1 MLKKY
6 YDQLDQNGYTITPC
20 EGKKPFLE
28 TWPELPNNISW
39 KTEHGDKNVGIV
51 LGENL
56 VAIDVDVCDVQASD
70 AISEHLEKLFG
81 DKALQRNGNYPKH
94 LFLCK
99 SSNTNIIH
107 KKVKIHLIPPQN
119 IGGPQHAIEILVKN
133 LQFIAY
139 GTHPVT
145 HSAYEWV
152 SEKNPV
158 NTPVNELH
166 EFSLDDLTS
175 FIEDLKTILP
185 SGWKIQNITGLDE
198 NAANDSIME
207 DSLPTTQQNNITP
220 SKADVIKSLNKI
232 NPDVGYDDWVKIGMA
247 LHHFDSN
254 DGLSMWNEWSSQGS
268 KYQQNECRKK
278 WKTFKSDCP
287 NAVTI
292 AYIIGL
298 AKTPSQGNS
307 LLAQIVPMDQPI
319 PYFVDNCPDS
329 YENKGVKCA
338 LSTWRNLDYLLK
350 CYDITC
356 EYDEVLKEQNIKF
369 SNDTD
374 TGHSDLKS
382 EASLVNIRSLCNL
395 NQLSK
400 SSTDFLTILFNKN
413 RVNPVMDWIESKD
426 WDDTDRI
433 KELVDSIELNN
444 ADDFDYAVEII
455 TLWLIQCFAALDGA
469 ERSPIS
475 YKIPKYELCLVFTG
489 SQGAKKTSWFKSLL
503 PNKLEQY
510 YKEGVTI
517 NISDRDSEKTA
528 ISGWIVELGEIDST
542 FKKSAISELKAFFS
556 RRFDDIRLPYGRTSS
571 AFKRRTSFCG
581 SVNDVNFLHDTTGNR
596 RYLPLQVEKC
606 NYRHQVEIQQLWAQI
621 RHLYLNGAQW
631 WATDEQDILFNK
643 MQGCHQVSS
652 YVIESIEEAFDLE
665 KSTKI
670 RGEFM
675 TLTKILQVCGINIPS
690 RPQMS
695 EASTYLQK
703 CGIQRIKNSSW
714 GYYIC
719 HRQ

>member
-1 MLKKY
+1 MLKRY

-20 EGKKPFLE
+20 EGKKPSLKAW
-28 TWPELPNNISW
+28 TKLSNKISW
-39 KTEHGDKNVGIV
+39 KTVHGDKNVGIL
-51 LGENL
+51 LGKNL
-56 VAIDVDVCDVQASD
+56 VAIDVDVYDVHASD
-70 AISEHLEKLFG
+70 AIAEYFKKMFG
-81 DKALQRNGNYPKH
+81 DKTLQRIGKYPKH

-99 SSNTNIIH
+99 SSNTNIIP
-107 KKVKIHLIPPQN
+107 KKVKIHLTPPQN
-119 IGGPQHAIEILVKN
+119 IDGSHVIEILVEN
-133 LQFIAY
+133 HQFIAY

-145 HSAYEWV
+145 NSAYEWV
-152 SEKNPV
+152 SEKNPE

-175 FIEDLKTILP
+175 FIEDLKIILP
-185 SGWKIQNITGLDE
+185 PGWKIEYVTGHDK
-198 NAANDSIME
+198 NAANDQTM
-207 DSLPTTQQNNITP
+207 PKNMQQNDCHP
-220 SKADVIKSLNKI
+220 SKADVIERLNKI
-232 NPDVGYDDWVKIGMA
+232 NPDAEYNEWLKIGMA
-247 LHHFDSN
+247 LHHFDSD
-254 DGLSMWNEWSSQGS
+254 DGLSMWDKWSSQGS
-268 KYQQNECRKK
+268 KYKRDECEDK
-278 WKTFKSDCP
+278 WKTFKSGRS
-287 NAVTI
+287 NSVTI
-292 AYIIGL
+292 AYIIDL
-298 AKTPSQGNS
+298 TKTHSQGNS
-307 LLAQIVPMDQPI
+307 HLAQIVPMDQRI
-319 PYFVDNCPDS
+319 PDFVDNCPDS
-329 YENKGVKCA
+329 YENKGVTWA
-338 LSTWRNLDYLLK
+338 LSTWKNLDYLLK
-350 CYDITC
+350 RYDITC
-356 EYDEVLKEQNIKF
+356 VYDEILKEQKIKF

-382 EASLVNIRSLCNL
+382 EAYLANIRSLCNL
-395 NQLSK
+395 NQLPK
-400 SSTDFLTILFNKN
+400 SSTDYLTMLFDKN
-413 RVNPVMDWIESKD
+413 IVNPVMDWIELKD
-426 WDDTDRI
+426 WDGTDRI
-433 KELVDSIELNN
+433 KELVNSIELNN

-469 ERSPIS
+469 ERSPIP

-503 PNKLEQY
+503 PNELEQY

-517 NISDRDSEKTA
+517 NIGDRDSEKTA

-621 RHLYLNGAQW
+621 RHLYLNGTQW
-631 WATDEQDILFNK
+631 WATDEQDMLFNK

-675 TLTKILQVCGINIPS
+675 TLTKILQVCGIDKPTKT
-690 RPQMS
+690 QMN
-695 EASTYLQK
+695 EASTYLHK
-703 CGIQRIKNSSW
+703 CGIDRIKNSSW

-719 HRQ
+719 HCQ